1 MKKSYCTQNNGDC
14 STCSLSSY
22 NKDCQ
27 NNPIVARDEYIHARI
42 PADLKAQAQAYAA
55 ETGRTLTGLVEWL
68 LRKEMNYADSLKRG
82 GQIGGKVMK
91 KAISEI
97 KWVAAIHGDDKF
109 ENGVIRIGIQRF
121 EDDYSD
127 KIFYDLVAENGDDIS
142 TGGEKTYEKA
152 VEAIDMMY
160 RQWVTLQWLD
170 D

>member
-1 MKKSYCTQNNGDC
+1 
-14 STCSLSSY
+14 
-22 NKDCQ
+22 
-27 NNPIVARDEYIHARI
+27 
-42 PADLKAQAQAYAA
+42 
-55 ETGRTLTGLVEWL
+55 
-68 LRKEMNYADSLKRG
+68 
-82 GQIGGKVMK
+82 MK

-109 ENGVIRIGIQRF
+109 ESDVIRIGIQRF

-127 KIFYDLVAENGDDIS
+127 KTFFDLVAENGDDIS

-152 VEAIDMMY
+152 VEAIGMMY